1 MKPKVSSEIRA
12 ARSAWPADRIS
23 LCAGTFLICF
33 ALLAF
38 EISTVRTIRFI
49 VGPSFIYLAIA
60 LAMLGL
66 TAAGSI
72 LSVVDLNRYRKQRRV
87 VFFWSCLAIALLL
100 VAAQFLVTGSKAEL
114 NALVET
120 AGHQGGLRAMF
131 PVLIMDGAHEATKI
145 GFFLC
150 LPYFLFGGLLS
161 YVFATSDSAEQG
173 PLYAADLIGAA
184 TGCLAI
190 VVAMETTAYAFSVTT
205 PAIIATLAA
214 AAYVLPGRKQAAA
227 GAACAALVLVAL
239 PSLPSYR
246 NAVEPSADP
255 HFLVRDYNYKWDVRE
270 AWHRWNS
277 FSRVGAVE
285 ILRGDNPRHT
295 ILSLDDG
302 AGMAWL
308 NPYRENPESPLLHR
322 PTLPALLR
330 GPAKDLLVLF
340 AGAGADLMSAKEFGF
355 DTVTGVELNHTVF
368 DGARALPEYRFDA
381 FTADPKVNLRLAE
394 GRSFLEQDAS
404 KYDVVLMSWSGATA
418 TYFIGALGGT
428 TQYLFTYE
436 GLSSILDHLKPDG
449 YAVVLQANKV
459 KMLAALRR
467 YLDERGL
474 GHAERTAIVLVPYKY
489 EHTWT
494 RHFDNNA
501 LLINPSG
508 WSDADVDRIIRNG
521 ARYGYTVAYA
531 PGRPIDPDFTVFERI
546 LGAADVPAVLK
557 SLQAE
562 TNLRFDVVTDNRPFD
577 LDMFATSRYLSS
589 DFWLGLP
596 MGTLRDAPTIYHLFR
611 VISVLMIG
619 ILAFTLAVGP
629 LLLTKRLTSKSRGAT
644 YLSYFLCLGAGFMFL
659 EIGILQKGSLLVGDP
674 GLTIALGLGCIILF
688 AGIGSLISN
697 WSFERGLTFRRVAV
711 LVVAYIVAMIV
722 AFDPVLYAVLT
733 WPLLAKTLVLA
744 LLIAPGAILMG
755 HLFPQGLAL
764 ARQEDPTLIPWAWA
778 VNGAMSA
785 FIAGLAPLVA
795 QAFGF
800 QMLFYVAG
808 ALYGAVILLPLA
820 QPAKALRFAAPG
832 AAAR

>member
-1 MKPKVSSEIRA
+1 M
-12 ARSAWPADRIS
+12 S
-23 LCAGTFLICF
+23 LCAGTFLICC

-38 EISTVRTIRFI
+38 EISTVRTIRFV

-100 VAAQFLVTGSKAEL
+100 VAAQFLVTSSKAEL
-114 NALVET
+114 NALVEA

-131 PVLIMDGAHEATKI
+131 PVLLVDGAHEATKI

-161 YVFATSDSAEQG
+161 YIFATSESAEQG

-184 TGCLAI
+184 TGCVAI
-190 VVAMETTAYAFSVTT
+190 VVVMETTNFAFSVTA

-214 AAYVLPGRKQAAA
+214 AVYILPGRKWAAT
-227 GAACAALVLVAL
+227 GAACAALVLVVL

-255 HFLVRDYNYKWDVRE
+255 HFLVRDYNYRWDVQE
-270 AWHRWNS
+270 VWHRWNS

-285 ILRGDNPRHT
+285 IQHGDNSHQA

-308 NPYRENPESPLLHR
+308 NLYGENPERPHLHR
-322 PTLPALLR
+322 PTLPALFR

-355 DTVTGVELNHTVF
+355 ENVTGIELNHTVF

-381 FTADPKVNLRLAE
+381 FTANPKVNLRRAE
-394 GRSFLEQDAS
+394 GRSFLERDQS
-404 KYDVVLMSWSGATA
+404 KYDVILMSWSGATA

-436 GLSSILDHLKPDG
+436 GLSAILDHLKPDG

-467 YLDERGL
+467 YVDERRL
-474 GHAERTAIVLVPYKY
+474 NHPERTAIVLVPYKY
-489 EHTWT
+489 KHIWAQTY
-494 RHFDNNA
+494 DDNA

-508 WSDADVDRIIRNG
+508 WSDADIDTIIRNG
-521 ARYGYTVAYA
+521 AHYGYTVAYA
-531 PGRPIDPDFTVFERI
+531 PGRPVDPDFTVFERI
-546 LGAADVPAVLK
+546 LGASDVPAALR
-557 SLQAE
+557 SLGDE
-562 TNLRFDVVTDNRPFD
+562 TNLRFDLVTDDRPFY
-577 LDMFATSRYLSS
+577 LDMFANSRYLSS
-589 DFWLGLP
+589 GFWLGLAL
-596 MGTLRDAPTIYHLFR
+596 GTLTDAVTIYHLFR

-619 ILAFTLAVGP
+619 LIAFTLAVGP

-659 EIGILQKGSLLVGDP
+659 EIGILQKGSLLFGDP
-674 GLTIALGLGCIILF
+674 SMTIALVLGSIILF
-688 AGIGSLISN
+688 AGIGSMISN
-697 WSFERGLTFRRVAV
+697 WSFERGLTFRRVGA
-711 LVVAYIVAMIV
+711 LVVAYVVAMII
-722 AFDPVLYAVLT
+722 AFDPILYAVIA
-733 WPLLAKTLVLA
+733 WPFAAKTLVLA
-744 LLIAPGAILMG
+744 LVIAPGAILMG

-808 ALYGAVILLPLA
+808 ALYGAIILLPLA

-832 AAAR
+832 AAVR